1 MIVKYR
7 DSEFPPA
14 TGDFSTE
21 RANLYCGRSSMVG
34 NGSPNGAL
42 CGGAGGGGRRCG
54 SGGLSRIVL
63 RLRVLVRGEFAFRFG
78 LQIVRGRR
86 GLAFLLFSR
95 MGRGR
100 RRVGL
105 GRSPRGWRGRGLRRR
120 FGLGLLVGRFAI
132 DLLFGRGRGRVIGGL
147 FVQRL
152 RRRGL
157 RFLLG
162 RLRLGRRR
170 RGVLGH
176 HLDRDLLHGGRNWVR
191 PEPVVEEKRERNQ
204 DVQHRR
210 RNERDHVEPALRARR
225 RLGQIEALDRLG
237 GKVGLGQ

>member
-105 GRSPRGWRGRGLRRR
+105 GRSPRGWRGRGLRGRL
-120 FGLGLLVGRFAI
+120 GLGLLVGRFAV
-132 DLLFGRGRGRVIGGL
+132 DLLFGWGGGRIIGG
-147 FVQRL
+147 FFEVRL
-152 RRRGL
+152 RRGL
-157 RFLLG
+157 RFLLR

-170 RGVLGH
+170 RGLLDH
-176 HLDRDLLHGGRNWVR
+176 HLDRNLLHGGRNRAR
-191 PEPVVEEKRERNQ
+191 PEPVIEEERNRDQ
-204 DVQHRR
+204 DMQNRR
-210 RNERDHVEPALRARR
+210 RNERDHVETALGTRR

-237 GKVGLGQ
+237 DKVGL